1 MKVYVI
7 GGANIDI
14 SGKANADLKLKDSNP
29 GKVALSFGGVARNI
43 AENLARLG
51 IPVVF
56 ISAFSDDLLSVSML
70 NHLNAL
76 KVYTSYSLIVK
87 NATTATYLALLN
99 QDFDMEVA
107 ISDTSILTKLDKNY
121 LKPIIKKIKPKD
133 ILVIDTN
140 LDVSVLD
147 FIFKNCKGK
156 IFVDPIST
164 TKTKKIKPYLNKIYA
179 IKPNILEAET
189 IVNKKLLNEKD
200 FVMAAKKIA
209 KLGVSKTFISLGKM
223 GAYGF
228 VDGVGKLV
236 KAKKTSIKSATGAG
250 DAFMAGLVVSEIR
263 NYNLNETLKYATG
276 CALIALASESTVSIK
291 ITDQAVKRLMRGI

>member
-76 KVYTSYSLIVK
+76 KVNTSYSLIVK

-107 ISDTSILTKLDKNY
+107 ISDTSILGKLDKNY
-121 LKPIIKKIKPKD
+121 LKPIIKKIKSKD

-140 LDVSVLD
+140 LDASVLD
-147 FIFKNCKGK
+147 FIFKNCNGK

-189 IVNKKLLNEKD
+189 IVNNKILKEKD
-200 FVMAAKKIA
+200 VIGAAKKIS
-209 KLGVSKTFISLGKM
+209 KLGVNKTFISLGKM

-228 VDGVGKLV
+228 VDQTGRLV
-236 KAKKTSIKSATGAG
+236 KAKQASIKSATGAG

-263 NYNLNETLKYATG
+263 NYNLDETLKYATS
-276 CALIALASESTVSIK
+276 CALIALASESTVSNK

>member
-51 IPVVF
+51 IPVIF

-76 KVYTSYSLIVK
+76 KVNTSYSLIVK

-121 LKPIIKKIKPKD
+121 LKPIIKKIKLKD

-189 IVNKKLLNEKD
+189 IVNNKILKEKD
-200 FVMAAKKIA
+200 VIGAAKKIS
-209 KLGVSKTFISLGKM
+209 KLGVNKTFISLGKM

-228 VDGVGKLV
+228 VDQTGRLV
-236 KAKKTSIKSATGAG
+236 KAKQASIKSATGAG

-263 NYNLNETLKYATG
+263 NYNLDETLKYATS
-276 CALIALASESTVSIK
+276 CALIALASESTVSNK

>member
-14 SGKANADLKLKDSNP
+14 SGKANASLKLKDSNP

-51 IPVVF
+51 IPVIF
-56 ISAFSDDLLSVSML
+56 ISAFSDDLLSTSML
-70 NHLNAL
+70 NHLNSL
-76 KVYTSYSLIVK
+76 KVDTSESLIVK

-140 LDVSVLD
+140 LDVSALD

-164 TKTKKIKPYLNKIYA
+164 AKTKKIKPYLNKIYS
-179 IKPNILEAET
+179 IKPNFFEAET
-189 IVNKKLLNEKD
+189 LVSKKLSNEKD

-209 KLGVSKTFISLGKM
+209 QLGVNKTFISLGKM

-228 VDGVGKLV
+228 VDGIGKLV
-236 KAKKTSIKSATGAG
+236 KAKDVPIKSATGAG

-263 NYNLNETLKYATG
+263 NYDLNETLKYATG
-276 CALIALASESTVSIK
+276 CALIALASESTVSNK
-291 ITDQAVKRLMRGI
+291 ITDQSVKRLMRGI